1 MIEFENVSVTLGDFR
16 LNELSLRVK
25 KGDYYFVI
33 GPSGA
38 GKTIILEAIA
48 GLHLPDSGRVLI
60 NGEDVSGIAPE
71 KRQIALVYQDYSLF
85 PHMTVFEN
93 IAFGL
98 KLKKLPAS
106 EIERK
111 VTAILSRFE
120 IAHLKDRAPY
130 TMSGGEQQR
139 VALARAL
146 VTDPDILLLD
156 EPLSAMDQVNRDKF
170 VADLRAIHQEHSLT
184 IVHVTHSREE
194 ALSLATRVAVII
206 DGTLEQEG
214 DCDEVFRTPPNRK
227 VGRFVG
233 IENVFGGT
241 VSGSSP
247 GGSVIAVDG
256 CSIHAARSIPGGS
269 SVSVFIRAADISVRR
284 AGMKMD
290 DEYNCFPAIIE
301 EITPRESYF
310 LLRISCGISIFAL
323 ATEQEMK
330 EKGIVPGGTV
340 SVSFLPEAVHV
351 TMENEM
357 SPSSSSPSL

>member
-1 MIEFENVSVTLGDFR
+1 MIEFENVSVELGDFR
-16 LNELSLRVK
+16 LNDLSLRVE

-48 GLHLPDSGRVLI
+48 GLHHPDSGRVLI
-60 NGEDVSGIAPE
+60 DGKDVSGIPPE
-71 KRQIALVYQDYSLF
+71 KRNIALVYQDYSLF
-85 PHMTVFEN
+85 PHMSVCDN

-98 KLKKLPAS
+98 KLQKLSKA
-106 EIERK
+106 EIETR
-111 VTAILSRFE
+111 VSAVLNRFG
-120 IAHLKDRAPY
+120 IGHLKDRAPY

-146 VTDPDILLLD
+146 VTDPDVLLLD

-170 VADLRAIHQEHSLT
+170 VADLRAIHRESGLT

-214 DCDEVFRTPPNRK
+214 GRDEVFRKPPNRK

-241 VSGSSP
+241 VAGSGA
-247 GGSVIAVDG
+247 GGSVITVEG
-256 CSIHAARSIPGGS
+256 CSIRTGDVVPEDA
-269 SVSVFIRAADISVRR
+269 SVCVFIRAADVSVRR
-284 AGMKMD
+284 AGMKAD

-301 EITPRESYF
+301 EVTPRESFF
-310 LLRISCGISIFAL
+310 LLRVSFGITLFAL
-323 ATEQEMK
+323 ATEQEIK
-330 EKGIVPGGTV
+330 EKGIVPGGAV

-351 TMENEM
+351 TLEEGCSSL
-357 SPSSSSPSL
+357 SPE